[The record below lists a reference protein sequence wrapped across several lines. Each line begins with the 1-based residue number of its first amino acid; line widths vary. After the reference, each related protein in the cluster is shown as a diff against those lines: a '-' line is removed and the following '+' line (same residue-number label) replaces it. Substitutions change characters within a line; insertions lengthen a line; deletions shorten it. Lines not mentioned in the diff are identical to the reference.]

1 MKNRII
7 EICELGQPQSII
19 HRENEPITEL
29 IRTEVLI
36 KELNKAINYTHS
48 CTELKDKEV
57 LTFEEYLISKGY
69 KLSNTYVWQIDNRD
83 LSNED
88 IIKQRKQYEYSL

>member
-29 IRTEVLI
+29 IKTTDLVD
-36 KELNKAINYTHS
+36 ELNQQLLLHNVS
-48 CTELKDKEV
+48 
-57 LTFEEYLISKGY
+57 
-69 KLSNTYVWQIDNRD
+69 
-83 LSNED
+83 
-88 IIKQRKQYEYSL
+88 

>member
-29 IRTEVLI
+29 IKTDSLI
-36 KELNKAINYTHS
+36 EELNQQLLLHNVS
-48 CTELKDKEV
+48 QQRELLKVFCDWAYDK
-57 LTFEEYLISKGY
+57 
-69 KLSNTYVWQIDNRD
+69 
-83 LSNED
+83 NED
-88 IIKQRKQYEYSL
+88 CIVSDYDIDKYLKSL

>member
-29 IRTEVLI
+29 IKTEVLI
-36 KELNKAINYTHS
+36 KELNEAINYTRCS
-48 CTELKDKEV
+48 SDVVCGC
-57 LTFEEYLISKGY
+57 YRP
-69 KLSNTYVWQIDNRD
+69 NIDNTTQPP
-83 LSNED
+83 
-88 IIKQRKQYEYSL
+88 KKK